1 MWPLLLTGSTGFI
14 GSTLKSKLMEHG
26 FDIAEI
32 NSGNGGVTNPET
44 FEGLWSQSV
53 AHVFH
58 LAGRTFVPESWET
71 PATYT
76 KINVYGTQ
84 NVLEFCRKKGVS
96 LTFVSTYL
104 YGRPDSLP
112 VAEDS
117 PIRPNNP
124 YAHSKYLAEQ
134 LCSFYAREFHLR
146 VNIIRPFNAYG
157 IGQDRRYLIPSVI
170 DQALHGEAI
179 RVADLSPKR
188 DYVHVEDLVD
198 ALICSMTHKGKSS
211 VYNIGSGSSISV
223 QGVVDIVQ
231 EILGTDK
238 PVISRGSIRK
248 NEIHDVIAD
257 TTRAR
262 TELNWYPKYSF
273 YQGIK
278 QIIEN
283 EAIINSS
290 REQAFA

>member
-14 GSTLKSKLMEHG
+14 GSTLKLKLRELG
-26 FDIAEI
+26 FDIVEI
-32 NSGNGGVTNPET
+32 NSANGGVTNPGV
-44 FEGLWSQSV
+44 FDGLWSEGIS
-53 AHVFH
+53 HVFH

-71 PATYT
+71 PAVYT

-96 LTFVSTYL
+96 MTFVSTYL

-112 VAEDS
+112 ISEDS
-117 PIRPNNP
+117 PLRPNNP

-134 LCSFYAREFHLR
+134 LCAFYAREFNVR
-146 VNIIRPFNAYG
+146 VNIIRPFNAFG

-170 DQALHGEAI
+170 NQALAGDAI
-179 RVADLSPKR
+179 RVTDLVPRR
-188 DYVHVEDLVD
+188 DYIYVEDLVD
-198 ALICSMTHKGKSS
+198 ALICSMTHKEKSS
-211 VYNIGSGSSISV
+211 VYNIGSGFSMSV
-223 QGVVDIVQ
+223 QGVIDVVQ

-238 PVISRGSIRK
+238 PVVSGGNVRR
-248 NEIHDVIAD
+248 NEINDVIAD
-257 TTRAR
+257 TTRAH

-273 YQGIK
+273 YEGIK

-283 EAIINSS
+283 EMIMNCP